1 MLSPLSS
8 DKVLLKPFAAPH
20 IVPKHRLSSGGF
32 PLTDVVASMNAPPQ
46 LEFAAPDVPLR
57 EDVRRLGALVGDV
70 LAEQVSPAF
79 LDEVEQVRTTAIG
92 RRQNGGDMA
101 SLADLLDGLQPE
113 HAESLIRAFST
124 YFQVVNIAERVHRI
138 RRRRDYQRT
147 DAGTPQPDSL
157 HDAVRRL
164 KAKGVGL
171 DELAGWLPR
180 IDIEPVF
187 TAHPTEAVRRALLE
201 KEQLMVA
208 SLVNDL
214 DGQRTPHE
222 REVDQARFRMALT
235 SSWQTADSS
244 PVRPTVGDER
254 EHVGFYL
261 TRVLY
266 RVVPALYESLEH
278 ALREAYGEALPL
290 PRLLRFGTW
299 VGGDMDGNPNVDAA
313 TVTATLDAQRAAIL
327 QLYLKEL
334 WQLASLLSQST
345 TLVAV
350 SDAVQARIEAYR
362 ALLPE
367 AVGTSRPRHG
377 DMPYRLL
384 NDLMR
389 ARLQATLDDAPGGYA
404 GPQELEADI
413 QLILDSLAANKG
425 LHAGWFAVRRLLW
438 RVRTF
443 GFHLARLDVRQESG
457 VHARAVATALG
468 VDDWE
473 ALDAVERAR
482 RLQPHASDAQ
492 PLPAVDDEGNAR
504 LDAVFAA
511 LADAR
516 RRHGADALGSYIISM
531 AHDRADV
538 LTVLALARRGGLVDD
553 DGQVPLDIAPLF
565 ETIDDLGHGTEVLR
579 DLLAD
584 PVYRAHL
591 AARDNVQ
598 MVMLGYSD
606 SGKDGGIAASRWGLQ
621 RAQVE
626 LVEAAQELGI
636 RLTFFHGRGGSIV
649 RGGGK
654 TTRALE
660 AAPRGSVDGRLRV
673 TEQGEVIH
681 RKYGIRALALR
692 SLEQSVGAVL
702 RASLRPRQAEPREEA
717 WRTIMAS
724 VAEASSRHYRDFVGA
739 PRFMDYF
746 RTATP
751 IDVIERMTLGSRP
764 SRRLG
769 QDAALT
775 NLRAIP
781 WVFAWSQ
788 ARAVI
793 PGWYGVGSGLQAAVD
808 AHGEDALREMGRDW
822 PFFKTFLDDIAMV
835 LAKGDIGIAGMFS
848 QLAGDDLHAAFFPRI
863 ERELELTRKWV
874 IALNGGQ
881 WLLEHDQR
889 LALSIRLRNPYV
901 DPISVLQVDLLR
913 RWRDSG
919 REDEAL
925 LRALVASVNGVAQG
939 VQNTG

>member
-1 MLSPLSS
+1 MNESRSS
-8 DKVLLKPFAAPH
+8 
-20 IVPKHRLSSGGF
+20 
-32 PLTDVVASMNAPPQ
+32 
-46 LEFAAPDVPLR
+46 LEFATPDLPLR
-57 EDVRRLGALVGDV
+57 DDVRRLGALVGDM
-70 LAEQVSPAF
+70 LAEQVSQEF
-79 LDEVEQVRTTAIG
+79 LGEIERIRTAAIA
-92 RRQNGGDMA
+92 RRESQAPPQALSG
-101 SLADLLDGLQPE
+101 LLDGRAPRQ
-113 HAESLIRAFST
+113 AEALVRAFSA

-138 RRRRDYQRT
+138 RRRRDYQRSGI
-147 DAGTPQPDSL
+147 DTPQPDGL
-157 HDAVRRL
+157 HDAL
-164 KAKGVGL
+164 QKLHAQGVDA

-208 SLVNDL
+208 ALVDDL

-222 REVDQARFRMALT
+222 REVDLARFRMALT
-235 SSWQTADSS
+235 AAWQTADSS
-244 PVRPTVGDER
+244 PVRPTVADER

-266 RVVPALYESLEH
+266 RIVPALYESLEH
-278 ALREAYGEALPL
+278 ALKQTHGRCPPL

-313 TVTATLDAQRAAIL
+313 TIRATLDAQRAAIIE
-327 QLYLKEL
+327 LYLKEL
-334 WQLASLLSQST
+334 EQLAGLLSQST
-345 TLVAV
+345 SLVDV
-350 SDAVQARIEAYR
+350 SGQVLARIEHYR

-367 AVGTSRPRHG
+367 AAAGSRPRHA

-389 ARLQATLDDAPGGYA
+389 ARLRATAADAPGGYP
-404 GPQELEADI
+404 GPAELEADI
-413 QLILDSLAANKG
+413 ALVMRSLEANRG
-425 LHAGWFAVRRLLW
+425 VHAGLFAIRRLAW

-457 VHARAVATALG
+457 VHARAVAAALG
-468 VDDWE
+468 VDDWDR
-473 ALDAVERAR
+473 LDTAARAA
-482 RLQPHASDAQ
+482 RLQPCAGGEQA
-492 PLPAVDDEGNAR
+492 LPGAGDEGNAR

-538 LTVLALARRGGLVDD
+538 LAVLALARRGGLVDAH
-553 DGQVPLDIAPLF
+553 GVVPLDIAPLF
-565 ETIDDLGHGTEVLR
+565 ETIEDLGHGTEVLR

-591 AARDNVQ
+591 AARGNVQ

-626 LVEAAQELGI
+626 LVEAAHALGI
-636 RLTFFHGRGGSIV
+636 ALTFFHGRGGSIV

-692 SLEQSVGAVL
+692 SLEQSLGAVL
-702 RASLRPRQAEPREEA
+702 RSSIRPRPPEPREEI
-717 WRTIMAS
+717 WKPVMEL
-724 VAEASSRHYRDFVGA
+724 VAQASSQAYRGFVGQ
-739 PRFMDYF
+739 PGFMAYF
-746 RTATP
+746 RQATP

-769 QDAALT
+769 EDAALS

-793 PGWYGVGSGLQAAVD
+793 PGWYGVGSGLRAAVD
-808 AHGEDALREMGRDW
+808 AGHEDILREMAHDW
-822 PFFKTFLDDIAMV
+822 PFFRTFLDDAAMV
-835 LAKGDIGIAGMFS
+835 LSKGDLAIAELFS
-848 QLAGDDLHAAFFPRI
+848 RLSGPLHAHFFPQIAAELALTGDWI
-863 ERELELTRKWV
+863 EALT
-874 IALNGGQ
+874 GQ
-881 WLLEHDQR
+881 RSLLQHDPR
-889 LALSIRLRNPYV
+889 LALSIRLRNPYI
-901 DPISVLQVDLLR
+901 DPMSVLQVDLLR
-913 RWRDSG
+913 RWREGGSG
-919 REDEAL
+919 DDEL
-925 LRALVASVNGVAQG
+925 LRALVACVNGVSQG
-939 VQNTG
+939 LQNTG